1 LQSFDTIYDGKDVIG
16 RSRTGSGKTL
26 AFCLPIIERMIQK
39 DGRKPQL
46 RGRPPR
52 FLVVAPTR
60 ELATQV
66 AGEVH
71 KLSAGKRGVHAVP
84 VYGGSSFER
93 QAQELKR
100 GAQIV
105 LGTPGRIIDLIE
117 RGALDL
123 SHVRFHPP
131 PLHLSVHATF

>member
-60 ELATQV
+60 ELAKQV
-66 AGEVH
+66 EREAEWLGGAQRLATVC
-71 KLSAGKRGVHAVP
+71 
-84 VYGGSSFER
+84 VYGGDSISR
-93 QAQELKR
+93 QIDSLTR
-100 GAQIV
+100 GVDIV
-105 LGTPGRIIDLIE
+105 VGTPGRIIDLIE